1 MNALFDALA
10 RIAPGDA
17 AIALTA
23 NALAQVTVVILLAA
37 ALSRTVLRRQAAARH
52 GVWLSALV
60 CTLLSP
66 ALAVL
71 AARAGLVLGSIP
83 IARPAAPL
91 IVEAEGPR
99 PRVEDED
106 KPVPAQVAASAAPMV
121 SASGPAIARDRP
133 ALASDRSRRPAP
145 APVDWRRVLIGGGF
159 LVWAVGALLLMVRF
173 LGGVRRAADL
183 VRSSRPIEADAW
195 REVLDHVRATLAVP
209 ELPPVATA
217 DGLAGPVAVGVFRPR
232 VIVPEG
238 LTELIRGRALH
249 DVLVHECAHL
259 LRRDPMVGVLQWLA
273 AVLFWP
279 HPFVHYL
286 NRQLARAREEVC
298 DNYVLRHG
306 DARSYAST
314 LLELT
319 ERCHPAG
326 RSIGALGLIG
336 PRWSLAERVAGLLD
350 QERVPMTRMH
360 AWAFG
365 ALATILTASSLAIAG
380 VRLAGRD
387 EPAKPTTTPDRTAA
401 APAPSE
407 PDPTQ
412 EKVEGVVVDEAGRPV
427 AGAEV
432 RLTDS
437 FNEERARTADDGSFV
452 VTAGTPSLG
461 GWRVLA
467 SVEDGARQA
476 FGVIPFERQASVKRV
491 TPLRLTL
498 APTRTVVVRV
508 KDAQGASVSGAT
520 VAVVDNRGATLG
532 IRSESDA
539 QGMATLRFPVDPLPG
554 NELILWILAVKPGVG
569 ADYYENYR
577 SWIPSGESKVPESV
591 TLVLNGAR
599 PVTIKAVDSAGRAV
613 PDFLFSLSFKL
624 KGKIYRTNPNG
635 SLRDKMRTDTHG
647 IATFDW
653 FPANLDSP
661 ASIGGVSREYVS
673 TGDQRIEPGGATEL
687 TVRVLR
693 KTRVSGKVTLPDGR
707 PAAGIRIQAEGRG
720 DSRQFHGYAFTAAAG
735 TYAID
740 AYPEQNYMVAVDDK
754 EWAAPSRTGIVLHE
768 GEPRA
773 GVDFALTKGTL
784 LHGRVTT
791 GPDRTPVSGMLVLGQ
806 LGEIHRDRP
815 TGQEQLGRS
824 ISTDAEGRYS
834 VRVGPGE
841 YQFWGADVEHD
852 TFKVGSEAEIV
863 HDVHR
868 EGPRIP
874 LAGVVVDA
882 DAGDRPV
889 AGALVSIQVIF
900 PNGGHSFSDAA
911 ADAEGRFRLSERFP
925 HPTVVYA
932 RDPEGTRAGFASC
945 GADAREIEVPIG
957 KAATVNGVVLDEVG
971 KPRPGLRV
979 RFLMRSGP
987 VPNTAGVIRGLVL
1000 TDADGRFA
1008 FSGLAVG
1015 THCEVGVS
1023 PRGGF
1028 SPDNGPKFER
1038 FAVRNPDPIE
1048 LKFTIAVAP
1057 GPDPTPKP

>member
-10 RIAPGDA
+10 WIAPGDA

-37 ALSRTVLRRQAAARH
+37 ALSQTALRRRAAARH
-52 GVWLSALV
+52 GVWLCALV

-66 ALAVL
+66 ALVVFAD
-71 AARAGLVLGSIP
+71 RAGLVFGSIP
-83 IARPAAPL
+83 LARPAAPA
-91 IVEAEGPR
+91 IAEVEAPR

-106 KPVPAQVAASAAPMV
+106 RFVPAQVAVSAAPMV
-121 SASGPAIARDRP
+121 PSSRPGIATDRP
-133 ALASDRSRRPAP
+133 APSLERSLKSAPAP
-145 APVDWRRVLIGGGF
+145 ADWRRVLIGGGF
-159 LVWAVGALLLMVRF
+159 LVWAAGALLLMVRF

-183 VRSSRPIEADAW
+183 VGSSRPIDAGAW
-195 REVLDHVRATLAVP
+195 REVLDHVRVTLAVP
-209 ELPPVATA
+209 GLPPIATA
-217 DGLAGPVAVGVFRPR
+217 DRLAGPVAVGVFRPR

-238 LTELIRGRALH
+238 LAEMIGGGALH

-259 LRRDPMVGVLQWLA
+259 LRRDPVVGVLQWLA

-326 RSIGALGLIG
+326 RSIGALGLFG

-350 QERVPMTRMH
+350 RGRVAMTRMN

-365 ALATILTASSLAIAG
+365 ALATTLAASSLAIAG
-380 VRLAGRD
+380 VRLDGRD
-387 EPAKPTTTPDRTAA
+387 ESEKPTKTPDRTTA
-401 APAPSE
+401 APASLE

-412 EKVEGVVVDEAGRPV
+412 EKIEGVVVDEAGRPV

-432 RLTDS
+432 RLTDN
-437 FNEERARTADDGSFV
+437 FKEERVRTADDGSFV
-452 VTAGTPSLG
+452 LMAGTPSLG

-467 SVEDGARQA
+467 SAEDGARQA
-476 FGVIPFERQASVKRV
+476 SSVIPLAGQAGLKRV
-491 TPLRLTL
+491 APLRLTL
-498 APTRTVVVRV
+498 APAHTVSVRV
-508 KDAQGASVSGAT
+508 TDTQGAAVSGAT
-520 VAVVDNRGATLG
+520 VAVVDFGGTTVG

-539 QGMATLRFPVDPLPG
+539 RGMATLRFPVDPLPG

-624 KGKIYRTNPNG
+624 KGKISRTNANG
-635 SLRDKMRTDTHG
+635 SLRDKMRSDAHG

-661 ASIGGVSREYVS
+661 VNIGGVSREYVLP
-673 TGDQRIEPGGATEL
+673 GDQRIEPGGATEL

-707 PAAGIRIQAEGRG
+707 PAAGIRIQAEGQG
-720 DSRQFHGYAFTAAAG
+720 DLNPSHGYAFTAADG

-740 AYPEQNYMVAVDDK
+740 AYPAQNYMLAVDDK
-754 EWAAPSRTGIVLHE
+754 EWAAPSRTGIVVHE
-768 GEPRA
+768 GEPHV
-773 GVDFALTKGTL
+773 GVDFALTRGTL
-784 LHGRVTT
+784 LHGRVTE
-791 GPDRTPVSGMLVLGQ
+791 GPGRTPARAMLTLGQ

-815 TGQEQLGRS
+815 TGQEKLGRY
-824 ISTDAEGRYS
+824 ISTDADGRYS
-834 VRVGPGE
+834 VRVGPGD

-868 EGPRIP
+868 EGPKIP

-900 PNGGHSFSDAA
+900 PNGGRSFSDAA

-945 GADAREIEVPIG
+945 AADAREIEVPIG
-957 KAATVNGVVLDEVG
+957 KAATVNGVVLDDVG

-987 VPNTAGVIRGLVL
+987 VPNTAGVIRGLVV
-1000 TDADGRFA
+1000 TDADGRFT

-1015 THCEVGVS
+1015 THCEVAVS
-1023 PRGGF
+1023 PTGGF

-1038 FAVRNPDPIE
+1038 FAVRNPDPID
-1048 LKFTIAVAP
+1048 LKFQIAAAAAP
-1057 GPDPTPKP
+1057 DLTPKP